1 MSRKPVLV
9 LVGALGVIVIGV
21 GLGLLLTRPAGIKVP
36 DGQPVVYAHE
46 LYTMQGI
53 DNSLYLYEDG
63 SVLYITLTGLR
74 VPTADNPAVRTWY
87 QSTMPASEVADLL
100 GYFREIDFN
109 NLTIA
114 PLWDGTGEHPTP
126 FSDLNYTV
134 SVSSGDL
141 QRTLLVSEYF
151 PPTRTDQTAIMP
163 APLDEVY
170 TRLSGIAAGAVEVRT
185 EKVSQ

>member
-1 MSRKPVLV
+1 MIRRRGTEGRQGRQKGLGPRSRSCRFYVFCFCLFCLACLSCAPGKGLTAY
-9 LVGALGVIVIGV
+9 VGA
-21 GLGLLLTRPAGIKVP
+21 T
-36 DGQPVVYAHE
+36 
-46 LYTMQGI
+46 
-53 DNSLYLYEDG
+53 
-63 SVLYITLTGLR
+63 
-74 VPTADNPAVRTWY
+74 
-87 QSTMPASEVADLL
+87 
-100 GYFREIDFN
+100 
-109 NLTIA
+109 
-114 PLWDGTGEHPTP
+114 LWDGTGEHPTP

-185 EKVSQ
+185 EKISQ